1 MTSEENREPTCV
13 MNMLENFRQ
22 PSKTNKRSSYAPI
35 KLDFGDSPLNGSLKR
50 PYRSDSES
58 DSYSSTKKSKL
69 NIDYSMI
76 SSPWEARCIRAELI
90 GAKAEIE
97 SLEKQLSKLHTVRKE
112 MEIMFENEKS
122 HLQQQLNKERSKFKD
137 LDYRAQTLRKRELE
151 YKEELAELKS
161 TLLNER
167 QTTEK
172 EILSLQKE
180 NAELKEGWHQL
191 KTESAKEISSNKQHI
206 GELEKNLAAAVEE
219 LDMFKEIAQDLET
232 QMNQSNKDKTA
243 LKQKE
248 QELNA
253 AQSKIKAMM
262 MVEEKKWKKIG
273 WRSCKRKKE
282 MLGQGNCD
290 ADGLPSGLSLEHELD
305 EFKDAVV
312 LAKCNRDKLL
322 HYAELEKEIQ
332 ILREHNKKLK
342 DTIGNKLLLE
352 EQVENLKSRETL
364 MEEKDQEMVH
374 LQAEHAQLQR
384 LLIEW
389 QSVSQEHCAD
399 RSAAPAAIK
408 KLIIELQ
415 HKELLLSAEKGQI
428 ASNLK
433 TLEKKQSSLTLEME
447 EALKKAQKHEAI
459 KEQQASL
466 IRRLQKKLLLVSRDR
481 DYYRSQL
488 DIYEKDDT
496 MTSAPTLSN
505 SQQQQVQQLQTRL
518 EAQESS
524 LNSYREMVE
533 QLEKDLKQSHS
544 IIGGIELV
552 EKLAAVEEERD
563 KLQAKV
569 ESLYAK
575 QMKLEEHLEKSAMG
589 EINAGS
595 NSETGMQ
602 TIHFKMNPFSL
613 SLEKQSETMKQLK
626 EENELLQAKCDQLK
640 ARLEVLEQGQM
651 QDVTRIVEGQLAS
664 CSAQEV
670 EDLRN
675 QVKSY
680 DLKIQRLKEA
690 FKTTSQEYREACYM
704 LLGYRIDRV
713 HHNQYKLSNMYAES
727 PNDYLMFKLTS
738 GGSLDLLSTPYSE
751 TLMDFVELHLEHQ
764 HSIPLFLSAITVD
777 LFTKQTLMTTT
788 DASV

>member
-13 MNMLENFRQ
+13 VNMLEDFRH
-22 PSKTNKRSSYAPI
+22 PPKSNKRSSYAPI
-35 KLDFGDSPLNGSLKR
+35 KLDFGDSPLSSSLKR

-58 DSYSSTKKSKL
+58 DSYSSAKKSKR
-69 NIDYSMI
+69 NVDYSMI

-172 EILSLQKE
+172 EILALQKE

-191 KTESAKEISSNKQHI
+191 KTDSAKELSSNKQHI

-219 LDMFKEIAQDLET
+219 LDIFKEIAQDLET
-232 QMNQSNKDKTA
+232 QMNQFNKDKTA

-253 AQSKIKAMM
+253 AQSKIK
-262 MVEEKKWKKIG
+262 
-273 WRSCKRKKE
+273 
-282 MLGQGNCD
+282 
-290 ADGLPSGLSLEHELD
+290 SLEHELD

-322 HYAELEKEIQ
+322 HYPELEKEIQ

-352 EQVENLKSRETL
+352 EQVENLKSRESL

-374 LQAEHAQLQR
+374 LQTEHAQLQR
-384 LLIEW
+384 LLNEW
-389 QSVSQEHCAD
+389 QSVSQEHCAN
-399 RSAAPAAIK
+399 RSAAPATIK

-433 TLEKKQSSLTLEME
+433 ALEKKQSSLTLEME

-569 ESLYAK
+569 DSLYAK

-595 NSETGMQ
+595 NSETGIQ
-602 TIHFKMNPFSL
+602 TIHFKMNPLTL
-613 SLEKQSETMKQLK
+613 SLDKQNETMKQLK
-626 EENELLQAKCDQLK
+626 EENEHLKAKCDQLK
-640 ARLEVLEQGQM
+640 VRLEVLEQGQM

-670 EDLRN
+670 EDLRS

-738 GGSLDLLSTPYSE
+738 GGNLDLLSTPYSE

-788 DASV
+788 EASA

>member
-22 PSKTNKRSSYAPI
+22 PPKNNKRSSYAPI

-58 DSYSSTKKSKL
+58 DSYSSTKKSKI

-253 AQSKIKAMM
+253 AQSKIKAIDTLCK
-262 MVEEKKWKKIG
+262 EEHG
-273 WRSCKRKKE
+273 SHFTLLPMHKE
-282 MLGQGNCD
+282 
-290 ADGLPSGLSLEHELD
+290 SLEHELD

-352 EQVENLKSRETL
+352 EQVENLKSRESL

-374 LQAEHAQLQR
+374 LQTEHAQLQR

-544 IIGGIELV
+544 IMGGIELV

-569 ESLYAK
+569 ETLYAK

-626 EENELLQAKCDQLK
+626 EDNEHLQAKCDQLK

-738 GGSLDLLSTPYSE
+738 GGSLDLLATPYSE

>member
-22 PSKTNKRSSYAPI
+22 PPKNNKRSSYAPI

-58 DSYSSTKKSKL
+58 DSYSSTKKSKI

-180 NAELKEGWHQL
+180 NAELKEGWHQ
-191 KTESAKEISSNKQHI
+191 
-206 GELEKNLAAAVEE
+206 
-219 LDMFKEIAQDLET
+219 
-232 QMNQSNKDKTA
+232 
-243 LKQKE
+243 
-248 QELNA
+248 
-253 AQSKIKAMM
+253 
-262 MVEEKKWKKIG
+262 
-273 WRSCKRKKE
+273 
-282 MLGQGNCD
+282 
-290 ADGLPSGLSLEHELD
+290 SLEHELD

-352 EQVENLKSRETL
+352 EQVENLKSRESL

-374 LQAEHAQLQR
+374 LQTEHAQLQR

-544 IIGGIELV
+544 IMGGIELV

-569 ESLYAK
+569 ETLYAK

-626 EENELLQAKCDQLK
+626 EDNEHLQAKCDQLK

-738 GGSLDLLSTPYSE
+738 GGSLDLLATPYSE